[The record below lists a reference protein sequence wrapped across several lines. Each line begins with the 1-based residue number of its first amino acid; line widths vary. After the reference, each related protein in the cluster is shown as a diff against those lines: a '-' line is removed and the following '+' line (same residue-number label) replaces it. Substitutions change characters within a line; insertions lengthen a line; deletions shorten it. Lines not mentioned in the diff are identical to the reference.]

1 MSVSVCLRRREK
13 ARLSL
18 TWPPNKVAAAAA
30 LILMVVL
37 LLLMQEL
44 MLLPWDEKQAELEE
58 ARRRN
63 EITRAHQQQSV
74 N

>member
-1 MSVSVCLRRREK
+1 L
-13 ARLSL
+13 A
-18 TWPPNKVAAAAA
+18 WPPNKVAAA

-44 MLLPWDEKQAELEE
+44 MLLLLPWVELVE

-63 EITRAHQQQSV
+63 EITRAQQQQSV